1 MKLTLIRFLKNCG
14 AALILLMAFFFCAWF
29 FAPQTA
35 QAETYSV
42 GENVITVTL
51 DYGAAPRYPVLTHQD
66 SGKHFK
72 IVSYLAED
80 KNGATF
86 SLVEGGAVTAVPA
99 TYRLPASTNTV
110 YCDGEGNALSGD
122 DFSGTIRVVV
132 QKNLLPITVSA
143 ASLTKTY
150 GETVTALTWDFKEEA
165 DRDNTISLSFACAGF
180 AAAAHVG
187 AYDVSVASVTKGT
200 ENVSAFYDVRL
211 YPEEGADPVRFAVT
225 PRAVDINLATQATV
239 PFNHYVG
246 ADGTSVCSSSVSGVN
261 GEAVTAYYRLS
272 SPPEGVLT
280 VGEEYEV
287 EAYRYEVS
295 SSSGVASYALTDP
308 SDYAPSFLY
317 DQNTVVAGK
326 GTLTIYQDQS
336 LVEAREGDNAYLY
349 YPFSYPYLDLL
360 VKNHVGN
367 TWIPV
372 PFFGLN
378 VSLYCEVDAPNG
390 VMAVGDYPL
399 TLLAYDCASFDSVVF
414 EGEVVL
420 SVVKRILTYSGA
432 DSAEIMMGSTFV
444 KRVSLPFED
453 HDYLF
458 DLTADVSGR
467 AVGEEVPYLSATAVT
482 DANFDLD
489 LSGATVTLTKRSTG
503 VSLVADDRVS
513 VSYGE
518 EYELAALY
526 LDRGS
531 PSEQKLQIPVIY
543 EYKPA
548 GSSARKDGLPVEVGN
563 YVVYCSVESDL
574 YEAAEKTVELTV
586 AKRPVAGY
594 YHITSAKKVYGNT
607 FDFSRNVQLIC
618 LYDYDEVARTAD
630 RAAPITLTDGMV
642 GGVLLTC
649 SAGGASQRAGTYD
662 FDFSGADAQH
672 YRIVAAIVYDITAE
686 EEVSEFTVV
695 KASAPAAPVVN
706 VEVTGRDMK
715 ILSTGPIRA
724 ELSLKADHSS
734 AKAQTSATGTVTFT
748 GLTCGALYYVRVRA
762 EDNTNYKS
770 PSAWTEGTQAV
781 PFARP
786 EVTLEE
792 VLSGTARI
800 AAATTHATEDYT
812 VQYRI
817 GATGTWMDGSE
828 IKQLKP
834 DTQYVVYFRLK
845 NEFTTGE
852 SSSLSFHTLCA
863 PVGKDELSIDFDR
876 MSGVLSITSA
886 VDRLEYRLYSAS
898 GELLT
903 DDWTELSEFMDLQK
917 DTTYLLQ
924 VRRSDKNGETASEI
938 TEITIDTRLKGKFS
952 LRRFLCN
959 NFLFFIG
966 GGLVIAIAIAAILFA
981 EAKRRA
987 ESEELGRKEE

>member
-1 MKLTLIRFLKNCG
+1 MKLTLTRFLKSCG

-29 FAPQTA
+29 FAPKTA

-86 SLVEGGAVTAVPA
+86 SLVEGGVVTAVPA
-99 TYRLPASTNTV
+99 TYHLPVRTNTV
-110 YCDGEGNALSGD
+110 YCDQAGNVLSGD
-122 DFSGTIRVVV
+122 DFSGVIRVVV

-150 GETVTALTWDFKEEA
+150 GDAVTALGWDFKEEA
-165 DRDNTISLSFACAGF
+165 DRDNTISISFACAGF

-187 AYDVSVASVTKGT
+187 TYDVSVASVTKGAD
-200 ENVSAFYDVRL
+200 NVSAFYDVRL
-211 YPEEGADPVRFAVT
+211 YPEEGDDPVRFSVT
-225 PRAVDINLATQATV
+225 SRAITVTLASQATV
-239 PFNHYVG
+239 PFNHHVG
-246 ADGTSVCSSSVSGVN
+246 ADGVSVCSASASGVN
-261 GEAVTAYYRLS
+261 GETVTAYYCLS

-280 VGEEYEV
+280 VGESYEV
-287 EAYRYEVS
+287 EAYRYEIAS
-295 SSSGVASYALTDP
+295 SLGTESYSLTDD

-326 GTLTIYQDQS
+326 GNLTIYQDQS
-336 LVEAREGDNAYLY
+336 LIETRAGDNAYLY
-349 YPFSYPYLDLL
+349 YPFSYPYLELL
-360 VKNHVGN
+360 VKNYVGN
-367 TWIPV
+367 MWISV
-372 PFFGLN
+372 PYFGLN
-378 VSLYCEVDAPNG
+378 LSLYCEADAPNG
-390 VMAVGDYPL
+390 VMAVGSYPL
-399 TLLAYDCASFDSVVF
+399 TLLAYNCASFDSVVF
-414 EGEVVL
+414 EGDVLL
-420 SVVKRILTYSGA
+420 SVVKRTLTYSGA
-432 DSAEIMMGSTFV
+432 DSAEIMSGNTFV
-444 KRVSLPFED
+444 KRVTLSFED
-453 HDYLF
+453 RDYLF

-467 AVGEEVPYLSATAVT
+467 AVGDEVPYASGVAVT

-489 LSGATVTLTKRSTG
+489 LSGATVTLIKRSTG
-503 VSLVADDRVS
+503 VTLAADAQVS

-526 LDRGS
+526 LDRGA
-531 PSEQKLQIPVIY
+531 PTEQKLQVPVVY
-543 EYKPA
+543 AYTA
-548 GSSARKDGLPVEVGN
+548 TGSNVRKTGLPVEVGG
-563 YVVYCSVESDL
+563 YVVYCSIDSDL
-574 YEAAEKTVELTV
+574 YEAEERTVSLTV

-594 YHITSAKKVYGNT
+594 YHITSAQKVYGQT
-607 FDFSRNVQLIC
+607 FDFSRNVQLLC
-618 LYDYDEVARTAD
+618 LYDYDEVSHTAD
-630 RAAPITLTDGMV
+630 RANPIALTDGMV

-649 SAGGASQRAGTYD
+649 SAGGATQRAGNYD

-686 EEVSEFTVV
+686 EEVSKFTVT

-706 VEVTGRDMK
+706 VEVTGRDMRV
-715 ILSTGPIRA
+715 LSTGPIRA
-724 ELSLKADHSS
+724 EVSLKADYSS
-734 AKAQTSATGTVTFT
+734 ATAKTSTTGTVTFP

-762 EDNTNYKS
+762 EDSSNYKA
-770 PSAWTEGTQAV
+770 PGPWTEGAQAV
-781 PFARP
+781 PFAKP
-786 EVTLEE
+786 EVTLGS
-792 VLSGTARI
+792 VLSN
-800 AAATTHATEDYT
+800 AAHVSATTAHATEDYI

-817 GATGTWMDGSE
+817 GATGTWMDGDE
-828 IKQLKP
+828 VKQLKP

-845 NEFTTGE
+845 NEVTAGE
-852 SSSLSFHTLCA
+852 STSLSFHTLCA
-863 PVGKDELSIDFDR
+863 PVSQNELSIEFDR
-876 MSGVLSITSA
+876 MTGSLSITSS
-886 VDRLEYRLYSAS
+886 VDRLEYRLYSES

-924 VRRSDKNGETASEI
+924 VRQSNKNGETASEI

-952 LRRFLCN
+952 LKRFLCN

-981 EAKRRA
+981 EVKRKA